1 MISMTQV
8 IALEDLKVLRRIGDP
23 GFDRARAHRAER
35 GAPPAPVLGRLA
47 HPPEREVASRA
58 GGVELGNVEPDP
70 DRLLR
75 AQYLFARF
83 GPEIA
88 GALLLAALP
97 QSYAAP
103 WGSGVLVASA
113 GLHRDFRAR
122 ILGTAQFLLL
132 VTRGA
137 QNRDEA
143 ARFWDPAGEATDDGR
158 PAPWAVCHHLRHI
171 HQQIRANLEYQ
182 RAKDRRVAGLLG
194 DHNTPPLNQEDLLAM
209 LLTFTVSVFE
219 VLERFGIRWSSDDQ
233 DAYLH
238 LWDVIGAHLGIGT
251 PAVTENR
258 ELGQTLRDRVKN
270 EKWQGLRPP
279 SIEDTRALLA
289 QLRQRLWTASDLS
302 SASGES
308 SNVAAPTTAWRRQ
321 SQYGQILIHAL
332 LTELAAAMPTRL
344 RTAPATVVRSLAAPF
359 VRDSLLLGGG
369 GVVTS
374 LADLLPGRGPDTDEF
389 AAPGFRNPL
398 DAKIMRLM
406 ANDVTRRATI
416 HFLRSGRLSFPD
428 LDEWSDGLLD
438 PLDIDRA
445 LAAAQA
451 AAG

>member
-1 MISMTQV
+1 MTQI
-8 IALEDLKVLRRIGDP
+8 IALEDLKALRRIGDP
-23 GFDRARAHRAER
+23 AFDSARSER
-35 GAPPAPVLGRLA
+35 GVDGAPPAPVLGRLA
-47 HPPEREVASRA
+47 HPLQPEAPSR
-58 GGVELGNVEPDP
+58 GVGTGKVDIGNVKPDP
-70 DRLLR
+70 DRLLH

-103 WGSGVLVASA
+103 WGSGVLVAST

-137 QNRDEA
+137 RDRDEA
-143 ARFWDPAGEATDDGR
+143 ARFWDPDEATDDNR
-158 PAPWAVCHHLRHI
+158 PAPWEVCSHLRHL
-171 HQQIRANLEYQ
+171 HQQIRANLEYH
-182 RAKDRRVAGLLG
+182 RAKDRRVIELLG
-194 DHNTPPLNQEDLLAM
+194 DHNAPPLNQEDLLAM

-219 VLERFGIRWSSDDQ
+219 VLERFGIRWSNDDQ

-251 PAVTENR
+251 PAVTESR
-258 ELGQTLRDRVKN
+258 DLSKSLRDRVKN
-270 EKWQGLRPP
+270 ENWQGLRPP
-279 SIEDTRALLA
+279 SIDDTRALLA
-289 QLRQRLWTASDLS
+289 QLRRRLWTASDVS
-302 SASGES
+302 PAAGK
-308 SNVAAPTTAWRRQ
+308 NGNGAAPATAWRRQ
-321 SQYGQILIHAL
+321 SQYGQVLIHAL
-332 LTELAAAMPTRL
+332 LVELAAAMPTRF
-344 RTAPATVVRSLAAPF
+344 RAAPATVVRSLAPPF

-374 LADLLPGRGPDTDEF
+374 LADLLPGRGSGADDF
-389 AAPGFRNPL
+389 AAPVFRNPL
-398 DAKIMRLM
+398 DAKILRLM

-416 HFLRSGRLSFPD
+416 HFLRSGQLSFPD
-428 LDEWSDGLLD
+428 LDEWSDGLVD
-438 PLDIDRA
+438 TLDIDRA